1 MRSPRPPR
9 TGGADTL
16 EGAEPILLAEGLR
29 RRFGPRVALDGVDL
43 RVDRGDSV
51 AIFGPNGAGKTT
63 LLRLLSSGLEPS
75 SGSVRFDGRA
85 VRGGDAT
92 LRARFGVLSHQ
103 TFLYDDLSAEENL
116 VFFARLHGV
125 ADPRARSRA
134 LLREVGLGARSDD
147 RVRTFSRG
155 MQQRVA
161 LARALVHEPPLL
173 FLDEPYSGLD
183 PRAVEVIRGT
193 LGRFLAR
200 GGTIVLTTHDVDE
213 GLAFCSRWIFLA
225 DGRVADEGTSNPAD
239 RERLLAAYGRTES

>member
-1 MRSPRPPR
+1 M
-9 TGGADTL
+9 
-16 EGAEPILLAEGLR
+16 EGAEPILLAEGLN
-29 RRFGPRVALDGVDL
+29 RRFGSRVALDGVDL
-43 RVDRGDSV
+43 RVDRGESV

-75 SGSVRFDGRA
+75 SGSVRIEGRA
-85 VRGGDAT
+85 VRGGDAAR
-92 LRARFGVLSHQ
+92 RARIGVLSHR

-125 ADPRARSRA
+125 ADAAGRSDA
-134 LLREVGLGARSDD
+134 LLHEVGLGARAAD

-155 MQQRVA
+155 MQQRLA
-161 LARALVHEPPLL
+161 LARALVHEPALL
-173 FLDEPYSGLD
+173 FLDEPFSGLD
-183 PRAVEVIRGT
+183 PSAAEAIRES

-225 DGRVADEGTSNPAD
+225 AGRVADGGTSHPSD
-239 RERLLAAYGRTES
+239 RERLLAAYGRPGS